1 LFEKRIQ
8 ISKNIFVVKLT
19 RFVLPCLILSYGVL
33 DVFALAVLW
42 YFYIAKLKRSTYLKN
57 HSLVTEVRT
66 NIDCAQKYPALVTED
81 KRKRSNQKN
90 ISRTIHYNM
99 LKRQENLVFFFCSCR
114 YYSKYFLG

>member
-1 LFEKRIQ
+1 
-8 ISKNIFVVKLT
+8 
-19 RFVLPCLILSYGVL
+19 LSYGVL

-99 LKRQENLVFFFCSCR
+99 LKRQENLVFFFCILFEI
-114 YYSKYFLG
+114 FLGLKIYG